1 MQITKETIIG
11 DILDADFNVAPYFLE
26 IGMHCLGCPASRGE
40 SIEDACA
47 VHGQIPMLL
56 CRSSMLILPKRLNFD
71 TVVGV
76 SVIRH
81 A

>member
-1 MQITKETIIG
+1 MPDRQLLQGKEGSFRQITKETIIG

-47 VHGQIPMLL
+47 VHGTDPDALVQ
-56 CRSSMLILPKRLNFD
+56 KLNAHF
-71 TVVGV
+71 
-76 SVIRH
+76 
-81 A
+81 AEKA

>member
-11 DILDADFNVAPYFLE
+11 DILDADFNVVSAAPLQE
-26 IGMHCLGCPASRGE
+26 ASQLRML
-40 SIEDACA
+40 AQFT
-47 VHGQIPMLL
+47 VQIPMLL